1 MESSDKG
8 FSSSNTPRSPLAP
21 KSSPSGSRENNEN
34 VTSQDQ
40 MISKLH
46 YPKKPVAKHFMSP
59 TISASSKVSVPRKK
73 ILAERNEYSS
83 LSDTQIWKTQDMD
96 MKNSIGHYDLSPSWF
111 IPSKNC
117 DRVSNDDG
125 VVTDSSLKPYDPLTN
140 YLSPRPKYLRY
151 HPNKRRL
158 IFHRKV
164 SESRE
169 GKDGTGPGEE
179 ESLADAQDSLVHA
192 QENEENLVEVD
203 GNTDD
208 DDDVEENEEEEDD
221 EVGEYEGIGWS
232 LRGVLKFLL
241 TFYLCFLS
249 KTYIYST
256 NSSTPS
262 PSQQAI
268 LSFKDDYTMIQ
279 NQICEP
285 AYMEVYGGDFLEVEE
300 RDSELEVH
308 NILMAEGDNLE
319 TVDSGDAEMVEEDE
333 LDMEKRN
340 SETVES
346 PCDYE
351 MSKNGEPYNVQMIEV
366 DNVEKVKN
374 SEVELVEVDNEEKV
388 KNSEVELVEV
398 DNEEKVKNSEV
409 ELVEVD
415 NEEKVKN
422 SEVELVEVD
431 CVERI
436 ESSEAEMVENDMSD
450 MEDSNTESV
459 EYDCDNDVAKTG
471 EFSEEVSPAV
481 VVESKVI
488 EGCEVE
494 YIEGCEVEYI
504 AEAKTA
510 QSDGAGSYEL
520 VKEVKG
526 SDQLKKPDSFQEDQ
540 TPLNTEGVNQPDTE
554 LLESHEMPVN
564 LVDKEFDY
572 GDETEKAGSNILV
585 VAGVSIFSI
594 ILASLAF
601 FCRPRK
607 GKTTSI
613 EDSQPT
619 VKPLKSR
626 VEDKITRV
634 RLAVEKVHI
643 EKTITSGFSDEEEE
657 HIRKEIESSTRPL
670 TLSNSIAEAPQ
681 EASCFI
687 HAPTIELLGEFVIK
701 GVCSSHKKIPVL
713 ESEESNA
720 SHKGSKSSPVS
731 VPSQTFTRENSRIVF
746 IWNLC

>member
-1 MESSDKG
+1 
-8 FSSSNTPRSPLAP
+8 
-21 KSSPSGSRENNEN
+21 
-34 VTSQDQ
+34 

-398 DNEEKVKNSEV
+398 D
-409 ELVEVD
+409 
-415 NEEKVKN
+415 
-422 SEVELVEVD
+422 

>member
-398 DNEEKVKNSEV
+398 D
-409 ELVEVD
+409 
-415 NEEKVKN
+415 
-422 SEVELVEVD
+422 

-481 VVESKVI
+481 VVESKV
-488 EGCEVE
+488 
-494 YIEGCEVEYI
+494 IEGCEVEYI

>member
-398 DNEEKVKNSEV
+398 D
-409 ELVEVD
+409 
-415 NEEKVKN
+415 
-422 SEVELVEVD
+422 

-607 GKTTSI
+607 
-613 EDSQPT
+613 
-619 VKPLKSR
+619 
-626 VEDKITRV
+626 
-634 RLAVEKVHI
+634 VEKVHI